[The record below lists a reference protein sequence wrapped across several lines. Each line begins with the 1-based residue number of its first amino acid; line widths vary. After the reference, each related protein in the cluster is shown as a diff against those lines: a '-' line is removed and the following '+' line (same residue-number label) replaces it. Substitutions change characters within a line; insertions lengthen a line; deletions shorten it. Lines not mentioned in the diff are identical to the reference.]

1 MPWKNLK
8 QLYEKVVVSF
18 CRGSKGKRK
27 TEAVI
32 AAENVC
38 RIEDEVDAM
47 EEELRNKHI
56 ERLVRQGLCKPSNG
70 VIFLDTLSNFE
81 RMSDHANNL
90 ADCVLEE
97 LLNRKYQ
104 DKNIL

>member
-1 MPWKNLK
+1 MCPLQMEELK
-8 QLYEKVVVSF
+8 ALYEKVVVSF
-18 CRGSKGKRK
+18 S
-27 TEAVI
+27 EAVKAREKLSRI

-56 ERLVRQGLCKPSNG
+56 ERLSSGLCKPSNG

-97 LLNRKYQ
+97 LEQKNR
-104 DKNIL
+104 

>member
-1 MPWKNLK
+1 MEELK
-8 QLYEKVVVSF
+8 ALYEKVVVSF
-18 CRGSKGKRK
+18 S
-27 TEAVI
+27 EAVKAREKLSRI

-56 ERLVRQGLCKPSNG
+56 ERLSSGLCKPSNG
-70 VIFLDTLSNFE
+70 VISLIHFLTLKECQIMLIILLIVCLKN
-81 RMSDHANNL
+81 
-90 ADCVLEE
+90 
-97 LLNRKYQ
+97 LNRKT